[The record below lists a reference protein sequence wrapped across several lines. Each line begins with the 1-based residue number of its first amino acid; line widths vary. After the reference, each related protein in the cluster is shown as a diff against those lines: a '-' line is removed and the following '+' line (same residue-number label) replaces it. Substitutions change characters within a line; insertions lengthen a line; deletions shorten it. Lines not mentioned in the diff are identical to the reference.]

1 MTDYLIIHKVRGQP
15 AFDIACR
22 CDDMGTPSDPGPW
35 WIIPTSGHRAY
46 PFKHWALEDLR
57 DISDYPHANPSSVKI
72 QDDIL
77 AEWWPDHYQVTEPN
91 ATPVGDLLATGRA
104 LLETIGLLK
113 PKAPIRRRV

>member
-15 AFDIACR
+15 AFDIAQR
-22 CDDMGTPSDPGPW
+22 CDDMGTESDPGPW

-46 PFKHWALEDLR
+46 PMRSWLLEDLR
-57 DISDYPHANPSSVKI
+57 DISDYPHQDPSIWAGKKFN
-72 QDDIL
+72 DFED
-77 AEWWPDHYQVTEPN
+77 WPDHYQVTEPN
-91 ATPVGDLLATGRA
+91 ASPVGDLLATGRA